1 MIMNVKPGDS
11 FNLSKPRTLVQI
23 HGMSGNFPQRVR
35 LAFLCQDVRNPGEG
49 EGYGRRARL
58 LRLDE
63 EERLQKVAGSCG
75 CFLSQLEVSIAG
87 SAARASDA
95 GTESVEDLEGC
106 HGERVC
112 PGLDYKMLEGRDRTE
127 VIRP

>member
-1 MIMNVKPGDS
+1 M
-11 FNLSKPRTLVQI
+11 
-23 HGMSGNFPQRVR
+23 
-35 LAFLCQDVRNPGEG
+35 RNPGEG
-49 EGYGRRARL
+49 EGCGRRARL

-75 CFLSQLEVSIAG
+75 CFLSQLDVS
-87 SAARASDA
+87 SAAQTSDA

-106 HGERVC
+106 YGERVC

-127 VIRP
+127 VTIRP